1 MAESSPAEP
10 STMASNIDIAIAT
23 TSPSSEPSQ
32 AASTEPTQASTEP
45 TQASKRHSRKT
56 DQKRRPIIDAERK
69 LLRDYFFKEKGG
81 KVSYKS
87 LIKWCIETYYRT
99 LNQST
104 ISELLATKFAYLD
117 KIKVSHLERKKL
129 RKGWYPTLKDALFE

>member
-32 AASTEPTQASTEP
+32 AASTEP